1 MLVYQGVNHD
11 HVHNLPMAIAVVKQG
26 IFWTIHRLWMIFP
39 ARNLHF
45 VYFVRGVAG
54 FWIFEHGCLGTP
66 QGINNKPS
74 PSHHHFYSCYVH
86 HSQSWLVKMTLFYPH
101 YLKKNNFLDIPV
113 AYPQFFNWNFMDQH
127 PISMAM
133 QQEPVDWRYLLY
145 IRPIFQAY
153 FSGNIP
159 TKYGQKYGTVI
170 FNGNSRILKWRYVS
184 TIFLA
189 IFCGIPLHRPE
200 K

>member
-1 MLVYQGVNHD
+1 
-11 HVHNLPMAIAVVKQG
+11 MAIAVVKQG
-26 IFWTIHRLWMIFP
+26 IFWTIHLLWMIFP

-54 FWIFEHGCLGTP
+54 FWIFEPGCLGTP
-66 QGINNKPS
+66 QGINCINNKPS

-101 YLKKNNFLDIPV
+101 KKKNNFLDTPL
-113 AYPQFFNWNFMDQH
+113 AYPQFFHWIFMDQH

-133 QQEPVDWRYLLY
+133 QQEPIDWRYLPY

-170 FNGNSRILKWRYVS
+170 FNGNSRILKWRYC
-184 TIFLA
+184 TIF
-189 IFCGIPLHRPE
+189 
-200 K
+200 